1 MQELETKN
9 KIYEI
14 ATNSLIRLDDVTFD
28 YKGKG
33 HKFVSRF
40 IEAGIA
46 HYSDLG
52 DVLITKET
60 LDKFINTMVGCPV
73 IINHQDITDNNVDKE
88 RVGVISNVWYNP
100 NDGWFY
106 CDGVI
111 WDKQAI
117 DLIKNEGWNVSCAY
131 SFKSDKKPV
140 MYHGKKVDMEFTD
153 GDFQHLAIVKVPR
166 YENANIVVNSKEFDE
181 SKHPRDEQGKFT
193 NKLDDNQSKELG
205 VALYTVNKEAKKYRD
220 LRDDL
225 KSFLFETRPLS
236 EESVKTLNK
245 LYPDYDF
252 DEKGVF
258 VEDEYG
264 KRYHLEDEIDEEI
277 RDNKYYQLED
287 WEDDNEEL
295 ENLKDKINFNL
306 HDVLKELPTEQY
318 NLYDLKQ
325 EVIEKYQPE
334 TLGIHRF
341 GDDTAR
347 KLYKIGDFT
356 FHGNDISK
364 DLTMEQYKALEKL
377 ETISSENKL
386 LEDDKIDIDTAKYIL
401 KKYVSNSVVNN
412 VFNGGEGSGDFDHA
426 GRPPK
431 VGGSEPAGTGRKG
444 KYKDGKQQW
453 IGKKPESKENTEKE
467 SDTYKSR
474 FENIRNLTGTI
485 SKDDKH
491 FESKYRTAETRLK
504 DKIEHWQKD
513 AEDEKLPATKKIKE
527 RNVEIAKEELKKLQ
541 ALKSAP
547 AEKSG
552 EGEGWTREDEKQIR
566 EINKQDKNSGTE
578 KQLSLFDKGFKQENK
593 NKLKKVEI
601 EKPKEVNK
609 NQGDIK
615 ILKET
620 KKAVLINKDGT
631 ELWIPKRFYKNGEFT
646 PKGKELFEDKVA
658 ENKALAKLE
667 KTGIEFEPSYES
679 EKAYGVDSTFEGWDD
694 KLHKVRVFIPKS
706 QLNKKGNIP
715 LWLYKKKLQEINE
728 KVGFRMDKG
737 NYGTGFK
744 TDFYRD
750 KPILNSDD
758 KELYTILDGEL
769 YLITDDD
776 ITNVKN
782 NIDNKERKTIMAV
795 LNELKDFVL
804 DIVRN
809 EKDDKRAGI
818 DKVAGIMKSAGCDDE
833 DIRTAIG
840 IMEKV
845 AYDKSEAGTAD
856 NKKDV
861 KNAKVCNEDKRKLID
876 EIGGILKSQK
886 VGDEVIRTVIKKAE
900 ELSYEPSE
908 DDKADNC
915 RGKAKNAETEEKKEE
930 KEIGDV
936 KNSMD
941 DLRQAVYGGVSASE
955 TPLYLSQADRIELG
969 NNY

>member
-1 MQELETKN
+1 MQELETKS

-14 ATNSLIRLDDVTFD
+14 ATNSLIKLDDVTFD
-28 YKGKG
+28 EKGKG

-40 IEAGIA
+40 IEPGIA
-46 HYSDLG
+46 HYSNLG

-60 LDKFINTMVGCPV
+60 LDKFINSMVGCPV

-140 MYHGKKVDMEFTD
+140 MYHGKQVDMEFTD

-166 YENANIVVNSKEFDE
+166 YENANIVVNSK
-181 SKHPRDEQGKFT
+181 G
-193 NKLDDNQSKELG
+193 
-205 VALYTVNKEAKKYRD
+205 
-220 LRDDL
+220 
-225 KSFLFETRPLS
+225 
-236 EESVKTLNK
+236 
-245 LYPDYDF
+245 
-252 DEKGVF
+252 
-258 VEDEYG
+258 
-264 KRYHLEDEIDEEI
+264 
-277 RDNKYYQLED
+277 
-287 WEDDNEEL
+287 
-295 ENLKDKINFNL
+295 
-306 HDVLKELPTEQY
+306 
-318 NLYDLKQ
+318 
-325 EVIEKYQPE
+325 IE
-334 TLGIHRF
+334 
-341 GDDTAR
+341 
-347 KLYKIGDFT
+347 
-356 FHGNDISK
+356 
-364 DLTMEQYKALEKL
+364 
-377 ETISSENKL
+377 
-386 LEDDKIDIDTAKYIL
+386 
-401 KKYVSNSVVNN
+401 
-412 VFNGGEGSGDFDHA
+412 NGGEGSGDFDHA
-426 GRPPK
+426 GRPPE

-444 KYKDGKQQW
+444 KYKGGEQQW
-453 IGKKPESKENTEKE
+453 TGKKPESKEDKKEDKTE
-467 SDTYKSR
+467 
-474 FENIRNLTGTI
+474 
-485 SKDDKH
+485 
-491 FESKYRTAETRLK
+491 
-504 DKIEHWQKD
+504 
-513 AEDEKLPATKKIKE
+513 
-527 RNVEIAKEELKKLQ
+527 
-541 ALKSAP
+541 KSAP
-547 AEKSG
+547 TEKSG
-552 EGEGWTREDEKQIR
+552 EGEDLKIEDKARQNIEKFKKRLSELEGVKGKNTERKDLQRRIKNLEKVLSDNENKRQFEKDYAEGKRYSPDDDPNAEFVRRQKSYKPWKYNSVKNDSDNVKNGFITIDAGTENERVIWIPFDKKYLSNKAKKRVIDIIDNHKQGDEPTFDFSHTRIKPTNEQIKYLKDTINDIAKDYNFKGLAQVEISSELNNGSLGVCVSTNKGSVVSLSPKIYSGKYNQQQWDKSVKDGFHPKGTGEMIKSIFTHEIGHAITCDNVNKEFWR
-566 EINKQDKNSGTE
+566 EIEAVRKDYFKNIKSDDIKNPDYISKYARTNKYEFVAEAFSQGRLSKKYGQYTQKVMNIMNNYFGKS
-578 KQLSLFDKGFKQENK
+578 KQLKLALNDNDKQE
-593 NKLKKVEI
+593 
-601 EKPKEVNK
+601 EK
-609 NQGDIK
+609 
-615 ILKET
+615 T
-620 KKAVLINKDGT
+620 
-631 ELWIPKRFYKNGEFT
+631 EFT
-646 PKGKELFEDKVA
+646 FIEEFGRGYPIDEETFAKWQKLDKTDNA
-658 ENKALAKLE
+658 ENK
-667 KTGIEFEPSYES
+667 
-679 EKAYGVDSTFEGWDD
+679 VQND
-694 KLHKVRVFIPKS
+694 
-706 QLNKKGNIP
+706 
-715 LWLYKKKLQEINE
+715 
-728 KVGFRMDKG
+728 
-737 NYGTGFK
+737 
-744 TDFYRD
+744 
-750 KPILNSDD
+750 
-758 KELYTILDGEL
+758 
-769 YLITDDD
+769 
-776 ITNVKN
+776 
-782 NIDNKERKTIMAV
+782 KERKTIMAV

-915 RGKAKNAETEEKKEE
+915 RGKAKNACKNEETEEKKEEFKEE